1 MTSDDQPICEGKFP
15 ARKVLELDFSHV
27 LLNIIESAKNDPT
40 QYRNLIY
47 EMARVHLQR
56 EA

>member
-47 EMARVHLQR
+47 ELARVHLQR